1 MATTPAAI
9 GRRYS
14 PLLILAAIQLLL
26 VVLSPSVPRGQGTA
40 VNSLGS
46 GPIASGA
53 AGGAVDPATGQAIDP
68 ATGQPI
74 GGAGGAG
81 GAGGGGAGGG
91 AGGGVGGGAS
101 GGAGGAAGGVAGR
114 SGGGAGGGLAAGGP
128 ADRSHC
134 GPDGK
139 QLSPTFYMPPC
150 AAVFHGDNGGS
161 TMPGVS
167 ATTVNYVYYVAQ
179 GNAQVNAILAEEN
192 LAATNE
198 QTCEKLQAF
207 EKWANKRFELYGRH
221 LNSLDGPG
229 NNKGSVNQSP
239 CKFAYF
245 QGQCSLTPPDP
256 ACERAEADVIAS
268 MHPAWVMA
276 PVADPALFNQ
286 LGKDH
291 VIVAGGY
298 LEPNPDSYHQNLAP
312 YYYDIG
318 TNGDRAATQMA
329 EYYCKKLY
337 NHPVVHAGRG
347 AGDVIPPTGPAPRRK
362 AAIVYPSTN
371 GDPTI
376 TQSANLF
383 ISLISGKMCG
393 SPSDGVK
400 GYPYQSD
407 INTAEQQ
414 STTTI
419 AALKQNGVTTV
430 VFYGDPIAPV
440 FLSNTADS
448 QGYHPEIMISGT
460 GVVDYDV
467 LGQLYNKNVWKNA
480 FGPSDLGNA
489 VPFSETDAVKAYND
503 AGYSGQPD
511 GTANVALNYYNEMA
525 SAFQAAGPKATPQS
539 IHDGLFS
546 APAIGG
552 DPVHPL
558 DAYGRPNDYTSI
570 KDAREVYWCTSAIS
584 PINGQ
589 PGAYLPTDGGRR
601 YQLGQWPSGEPKVF
615 PNGPC

>member
-1 MATTPAAI
+1 MANTPAAI

-26 VVLSPSVPRGQGTA
+26 VVLSPSVPKGGGTG

-53 AGGAVDPATGQAIDP
+53 GGGAIDPATGQAIDP

-74 GGAGGAG
+74 GGAGGA
-81 GAGGGGAGGG
+81 A
-91 AGGGVGGGAS
+91 GGVGGAAGGAGAAA
-101 GGAGGAAGGVAGR
+101 GGAGGAAGAVAGR
-114 SGGGAGGGLAAGGP
+114 AGGAAGGAAGGLASAGGP

-139 QLSPTFYMPPC
+139 QISPTFYMPPC

-161 TMPGVS
+161 TMTGVN
-167 ATTVNYVYYVAQ
+167 ATSVNYVFYVAQ
-179 GNAQVNAILAEEN
+179 GNAQVNAILNAEG
-192 LAATNE
+192 LAATPE
-198 QTCEKLQAF
+198 QTCESLQAF
-207 EKWANKRFELYGRH
+207 DKWANKRFELYGRH
-221 LNSLDGPG
+221 FTSLDGPG

-268 MHPAWVMA
+268 MKPAWVMA
-276 PVADPALFNQ
+276 PVADPAFFNQ

-291 VIVAGGY
+291 IMISGNY
-298 LEPNPDSYHQNLAP
+298 LVPAPDSYHQNLAP
-312 YYYDIG
+312 YYYDIA

-347 AGDVIPPTGPAPRRK
+347 PGDVIPTTGAAPRRK
-362 AAIVYPSTN
+362 VAIAYPSTK

-376 TQSANLF
+376 TTSANLF
-383 ISLISGKMCG
+383 IKLVSGGMCG

-400 GYPYQSD
+400 GYPYESD
-407 INTAEQQ
+407 INTAQQQ
-414 STTTI
+414 STTTV
-419 AALKQNGVTTV
+419 AALKQNGVTTL

-448 QGYHPEIMISGT
+448 QNYHPEIMISGT

-480 FGPSDLGNA
+480 FGPSDLGNSI
-489 VPFSETDAVKAYND
+489 PFGDSDATKAWND
-503 AGYSGQPD
+503 AGNSGQPN
-511 GTANVALNYYNEMA
+511 GTANVALNYYAQMG
-525 SAFQAAGPKATPQS
+525 SAFQTGGAKPTPQS
-539 IHDGLFS
+539 IHDGLFG
-546 APAIGG
+546 APALGG

-558 DAYGRPNDYTSI
+558 SAYGRPNDYTGL
-570 KDAREVYWCTSAIS
+570 KDAREVYWCPAAIS

-589 PGAYLPTDGGRR
+589 PGSYLTTDGGKR